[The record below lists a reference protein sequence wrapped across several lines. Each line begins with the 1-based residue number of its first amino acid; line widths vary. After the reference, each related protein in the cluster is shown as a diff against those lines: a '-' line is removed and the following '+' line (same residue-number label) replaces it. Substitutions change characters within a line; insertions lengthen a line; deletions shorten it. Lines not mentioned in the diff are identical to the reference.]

1 LSTHRICVTV
11 FRTKEQTLA
20 EESNYH
26 YLNNVVLL
34 TRLKIERAEMKYQR
48 GEEKQLS
55 GNFKTYKE
63 LYKVVA
69 AWSYPAFINEGPNN
83 D

>member
-1 LSTHRICVTV
+1 
-11 FRTKEQTLA
+11 
-20 EESNYH
+20 
-26 YLNNVVLL
+26 
-34 TRLKIERAEMKYQR
+34 MKYQR